1 MNHYGDYAYFWDYV
15 RNSII
20 SDWND
25 LQDYLRN
32 GFITDYTEYT
42 DIQND
47 VKNGYHR

>member
-1 MNHYGDYAYFWDYV
+1 MNHYGDYAYFQDYV
-15 RNSII
+15 RNSFI
-20 SDWND
+20 SDWDD

-32 GFITDYTEYT
+32 GFIIDYTEYI